1 MLFLYNNIAVIHVFA
16 VLALFAWLFGGTRAE
31 YILPVMP
38 WATAL
43 LLEAM
48 ICFPQHHAG
57 ETTYEAR
64 ERVWHDMRKDPLVW
78 VSLAFVVMLAIPFV
92 NVGLCPV
99 CDYPAIA
106 AGADPNPII
115 PFIPFCVSRLEH
127 LNVFLWFVPTLVA
140 VVAAKHALLKRGKRA
155 LLSLVVWNGLL
166 LGVVGALQQITH
178 AEGPLWVDA
187 CKQSAYFF
195 STFGYPNMA
204 GDYFTTLFGIAIGLW
219 RWNLDELSKK
229 QTTVRVSSNGASP
242 EKGAS
247 NSAGEAKSDGAASA
261 EHHHHHHHHNGV
273 SGPKK
278 EGQFW
283 KRHYYLIPAVIFFF
297 CALDTLSRAS
307 VLLVTALAIIFF
319 LHTFISFFSKM
330 KKAQRVKSGAVSVLV
345 LVVIAICAAM
355 FMPSD
360 LQREVDSLD
369 TTKVLDRVTGKGQYH
384 TRVAT
389 EIWKD
394 NCLFGVGGWGY
405 KHFCPQYMTDNE
417 LRHIQIVG
425 GVNVHNDHLQFLV
438 EHGAVG
444 VATLVAVLVLLL
456 WPMGRI
462 WRALMDSV
470 RFIPTKQQ
478 PPQPIQLFVI
488 PAPVFCIIATAVAT
502 IIHAFGDC
510 PMRSPAVLSLFF
522 VSIASID
529 GFLPRLRDED
539 HHHHNHH

>member
-38 WATAL
+38 WATAM
-43 LLEAM
+43 LLEVM

-64 ERVWHDMRKDPLVW
+64 ERVWHGMRKDPLVW
-78 VSLAFVVMLAIPFV
+78 VSLAFVAMLAIPFV

-106 AGADPNPII
+106 AGADPKPII
-115 PFIPFCVSRLEH
+115 PFIPFCVNRLEH

-155 LLSLVVWNGLL
+155 LLSLVVWNGLA
-166 LGVVGALQQITH
+166 LGIVGALQQITH

-204 GDYFTTLFGIAIGLW
+204 GDYFTTLFGIAVGLW
-219 RWNLDELSKK
+219 RWNLDELSR
-229 QTTVRVSSNGASP
+229 QQAEVH
-242 EKGAS
+242 
-247 NSAGEAKSDGAASA
+247 DG
-261 EHHHHHHHHNGV
+261 HRQHQHGV
-273 SGPKK
+273 SGRKK
-278 EGQFW
+278 EIRFW

-307 VLLVTALAIIFF
+307 VLLVTALAVIFF
-319 LHTFISFFSKM
+319 LHTFISFFSGM
-330 KKAQRVKSGAVSVLV
+330 KKAQRVKVGAFSL
-345 LVVIAICAAM
+345 LILSAIAVCSAM
-355 FMPSD
+355 FMPKD
-360 LQREVDSLD
+360 LRREVDSID
-369 TTKVLDRVTGKGQYH
+369 TLKVLDRVTGKGQYH
-384 TRVAT
+384 ARVAT

-405 KHFCPQYMTDNE
+405 GHFCTQYMTDRE
-417 LRHIQIVG
+417 LRNMQTVG

-444 VATLVAVLVLLL
+444 AALLVAVLVLLL

-462 WRALMDSV
+462 WRALVDSV
-470 RFIPTKQQ
+470 RFIPPKQQ

-488 PAPVFCIIATAVAT
+488 PAPVFCVVATAVAT
-502 IIHAFGDC
+502 VIHAFGDC

-522 VSIASID
+522 VSIACID
-529 GFLPRLRDED
+529 GFLPHLSEEGHR
-539 HHHHNHH
+539 HHHHH

>member
-38 WATAL
+38 WVTAL
-43 LLEAM
+43 LLEVM

-64 ERVWHDMRKDPLVW
+64 ARVWYEMRKDPLVW
-78 VSLAFVVMLAIPFV
+78 ISLAFIALLAIPFI
-92 NVGLCPV
+92 NVGLCRI
-99 CDYPAIA
+99 CDYPAIVS
-106 AGADPNPII
+106 GADPEPVI
-115 PFIPFCVSRLEH
+115 PFIPFCVNRLEH

-140 VVAAKHALLKRGKRA
+140 VVAAKHALLKHGKRA
-155 LLSLVVWNGLL
+155 LLSLVVWNGLA
-166 LGVVGALQQITH
+166 LGVIGALQQISN

-187 CKQSAYFF
+187 CKQNAYFF
-195 STFGYPNMA
+195 ATFGYPNMA

-219 RWNLDELSKK
+219 RWNIDEFSKK
-229 QTTVRVSSNGASP
+229 QTEERNSS
-242 EKGAS
+242 KG
-247 NSAGEAKSDGAASA
+247 
-261 EHHHHHHHHNGV
+261 HHHHRGAAR
-273 SGPKK
+273 PKK

-283 KRHYYLIPAVIFFF
+283 KRHYFLIPAVIFFF

-307 VLLVTALAIIFF
+307 VLLVTSLAIIFF

-330 KKAQRVKSGAVSVLV
+330 KKAQRVKSGAFSILILV
-345 LVVIAICAAM
+345 AIAVCASM
-355 FMPSD
+355 FMPND

-384 TRVAT
+384 VRVAT

-417 LRHIQIVG
+417 LKNIQITG
-425 GVNVHNDHLQFLV
+425 GVNVHNDYLQFLV

-444 VATLVAVLVLLL
+444 VAMLVAILILLL
-456 WPMGRI
+456 YPLGRV
-462 WRALMDSV
+462 WRALVNSV
-470 RFIPTKQQ
+470 RFIPPKRQ

-488 PAPVFCIIATAVAT
+488 PASVFCIILAAIATM
-502 IIHAFGDC
+502 IHAFGDC

-522 VSIASID
+522 VSIACID
-529 GFLPRLRDED
+529 GFLPRLREED
-539 HHHHNHH
+539 HHHH